1 MKSDEAVQ
9 RWQVL
14 SDETMEG
21 IGTWREQHP
30 KATLREIEQ
39 ALDERMMKLRAKVL
53 EDAAQMSEMREW
65 RLSEEV
71 PVCPDCREALEFRMK
86 GRREMQTHGGHSI
99 WLEREYGR
107 CPKCGQGFFP
117 PGR

>member
-9 RWQVL
+9 RWQEL
-14 SDETMEG
+14 SDETMQG

-39 ALDERMMKLRAKVL
+39 TLDERIMELRAKVL

-65 RLSEEV
+65 SLSEEV
-71 PVCPDCREALEFRMK
+71 PVCPDCREALEFRNE
-86 GRREMQTHGGHSI
+86 GEA
-99 WLEREYGR
+99 
-107 CPKCGQGFFP
+107 
-117 PGR
+117 